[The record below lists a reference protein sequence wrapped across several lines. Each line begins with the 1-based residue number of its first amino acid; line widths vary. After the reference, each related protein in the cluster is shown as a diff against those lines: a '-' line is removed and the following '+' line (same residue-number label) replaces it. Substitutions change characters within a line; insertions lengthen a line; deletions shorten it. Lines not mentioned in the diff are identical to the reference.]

1 MPTSPSKIDALLRL
15 VDREV
20 WIVTAAAG
28 GKRGGLTATWVA
40 QASIDWERPVIVAG
54 LAPNHFTAELV
65 EEGRTFVAH
74 LLAEAQ
80 AELAWNFAKDSGR
93 ERDKLAGVAIGRRLS
108 GPPVL
113 ADCLA
118 WFDCRVF
125 ARYDAGD
132 RLFYWADVVYAEK
145 RGTGS
150 PLREQ
155 AFIRSLTDEQRKTL
169 AAQREA
175 DVQIQRSLAESWRA
189 KCGKP
194 GSDRV

>member
-1 MPTSPSKIDALLRL
+1 MQSPAEIDSLLRL

-40 QASIDWERPVIVAG
+40 QASIDRERPVILAG
-54 LAPNHFTAELV
+54 LAPNHFTTELV
-65 EEGRTFVAH
+65 EEGQAFVAH
-74 LLAEAQ
+74 LLAESQ
-80 AELAWNFAKDSGR
+80 TGLAWDFAKDSGR
-93 ERDKLAGVAIGRRLS
+93 NRDKLAG
-108 GPPVL
+108 L
-113 ADCLA
+113 ATAETAANSPILQDSLA

-132 RLFYWADVVYAEK
+132 RLFYWADVVAAEK

-155 AFIRSLTDEQRKTL
+155 AFIRSLTDDQRKLL
-169 AAQREA
+169 AGQREA
-175 DVQIQRSLAESWRA
+175 DAKTQRPLADSWRK
-189 KCGKP
+189 KCGIF
-194 GSDRV
+194 SDHKV

>member
-1 MPTSPSKIDALLRL
+1 MQTPAEIDALLRL

-28 GKRGGLTATWVA
+28 GKRGGLTATCMA
-40 QASIDWERPVIVAG
+40 QVSIDREQPVILAG
-54 LAPNHFTAELV
+54 LAPNHFTTELV
-65 EEGRTFVAH
+65 EEGQAFVAH
-74 LLAEAQ
+74 LLAESQ

-93 ERDKLAGVAIGRRLS
+93 KRDKLAGLATTQS
-108 GPPVL
+108 SANCPVL
-113 ADCLA
+113 KDCLA

-132 RLFYWADVVYAEK
+132 RLFYWADVIAAQK
-145 RGTGS
+145 RGSGS

-169 AAQREA
+169 VSQREA
-175 DVQIQRSLAESWRA
+175 DVQIQHSLAEQWRA
-189 KCGKP
+189 KCGKS

>member
-1 MPTSPSKIDALLRL
+1 

-40 QASIDWERPVIVAG
+40 QASIDRERPVILAG
-54 LAPNHFTAELV
+54 LAPNHFTAEIV
-65 EEGRTFVAH
+65 EEGQAFVAH
-74 LLAEAQ
+74 LLAESQAQ
-80 AELAWNFAKDSGR
+80 LAWNFAKDSSR
-93 ERDKLAGVAIGRRLS
+93 ERDKLAE
-108 GPPVL
+108 L
-113 ADCLA
+113 ATTQSSANCPILPNCLA

-132 RLFYWADVVYAEK
+132 RWFYWADVVYAEK
-145 RGTGS
+145 RGSGG
-150 PLREQ
+150 PLREH
-155 AFIRSLTDEQRKTL
+155 AFIRSLTDDQRKTL

-175 DVQIQRSLAESWRA
+175 DVQIQHSLADQWRA

>member
-1 MPTSPSKIDALLRL
+1 MQTPLEIDSLLRL

-40 QASIDWERPVIVAG
+40 QASIDRERPVIMAG

-65 EEGRTFVAH
+65 EEGQAFAAH
-74 LLAEAQ
+74 LLAESQ
-80 AELAWNFAKDSGR
+80 AGLAWNFAKDSGR
-93 ERDKLAGVAIGRRLS
+93 ERDKLAGLS
-108 GPPVL
+108 TAESASGCQIL
-113 ADCLA
+113 KDCLA

-132 RLFYWADVVYAEK
+132 RLFYWADVVAAEK
-145 RGTGS
+145 PGSGS

-155 AFIRSLTDEQRKTL
+155 AFVRSLTDDQRKAL

-175 DVQIQRSLAESWRA
+175 DVQIQHSLADQWRA
-189 KCGKP
+189 KCGKA

>member
-1 MPTSPSKIDALLRL
+1 MQTPSEIDSLLRL

-28 GKRGGLTATWVA
+28 GRRGGLTATWVA
-40 QASIDWERPVIVAG
+40 QASIDRERPVILAG

-65 EEGRTFVAH
+65 QEGQAFVAH
-74 LLAEAQ
+74 LLADSQ
-80 AELAWNFAKDSGR
+80 VELAWNFSRDSGR
-93 ERDKLAGVAIGRRLS
+93 QRDKLAG
-108 GPPVL
+108 L
-113 ADCLA
+113 ATVESPAGCPILPDCLA

-132 RLFYWADVVYAEK
+132 RLFYWADVIAAEK
-145 RGTGS
+145 PGTGN

-155 AFIRSLTDEQRKTL
+155 AFIRSLTDDQRRVL

-175 DVQIQRSLAESWRA
+175 DVQIQRRLADQWRA
-189 KCGKP
+189 KCGIPASGK
-194 GSDRV
+194 V